1 MRRGL
6 VFIHIPKA
14 AGTSLREVIAR
25 QYPRVV
31 QLATD
36 APIVLSEQER
46 QSVRVLVGH
55 VPYDAHAQLTA
66 PVDVITMLRDPVERI
81 ISLYYYMQRRPAH
94 PFRHLVH
101 GRSLE
106 QFAAS
111 GWEQVRDDQMRRI
124 SGGREPS
131 LDAAKHNLMHGMRV
145 FGIAERFDESLLLMQ
160 RTLGWGHVLHHNL
173 NVTADRPAVADIPR
187 RAIAEIERANPL
199 DLELYAWAST
209 EFAHRLARQDEAFA
223 RSLRRLRRWNPIYS
237 AIGNGLRA
245 GRRVLPSPVGRGLR
259 VARAAFDR

>member
-1 MRRGL
+1 M
-6 VFIHIPKA
+6 
-14 AGTSLREVIAR
+14 REVIAR
-25 QYPRVV
+25 QYPRGL
-31 QLATD
+31 QLATE
-36 APIVLSEQER
+36 APIVLSEQQR

-55 VPYDAHAQLTA
+55 VPYDAYAQLTA
-66 PVDVITMLRDPVERI
+66 PVDVITMLRDPVQRI
-81 ISLYYYMQRRPAH
+81 VSLYYYIQRRPAH
-94 PFRHLVH
+94 PFSNLVQ

-111 GWEQVRDDQMRRI
+111 GWEQVRDDQVRQI
-124 SGGREPS
+124 SGGVEPG

-160 RTLGWGHVLHHNL
+160 RALGWGHVLHRNL
-173 NVTADRPAVADIPR
+173 NVTAGRPAVGEIPR

-209 EFAHRLARQDEAFA
+209 EFARRVARQDEAFA
-223 RSLRRLRRWNPIYS
+223 RSLRRLRQWNPIYS
-237 AIGNGLRA
+237 AIGTRLRAGLRA
-245 GRRVLPSPVGRGLR
+245 LPSPVGRGLR